1 MKYKLIIFIALLFA
15 GFSIFS
21 QDVNSSDT
29 NNNLTFEL
37 SAGKIFS
44 PYRFYK
50 NHTGYEKFSFGVSK
64 KLFKYGGA
72 VFSQSYGR
80 VFSKT
85 TNNQTLVMTTT
96 ISPYITFFA
105 DKKINLRF
113 SSGTGLI
120 CLSTKTLYDI
130 YPINEKIYGMPIKG
144 NIAVLYKLQNKL
156 ALNLNIDT
164 HYSFLF
170 TGNYK
175 LLIND
180 PYYYKT
186 FFYSINI
193 GINYTL

>member
-15 GFSIFS
+15 GFSGFS
-21 QDVNSSDT
+21 QNINSGNT
-29 NNNLTFEL
+29 AGNFGFEI

-50 NHTGYEKFSFGVSK
+50 NHTGYENFSFGISK

-72 VFSQSYGR
+72 VLSQSYGR
-80 VFSKT
+80 IYSET
-85 TNNQTLVMTTT
+85 TNNRTIVMTTT
-96 ISPYITFFA
+96 ISPYIIFFA
-105 DKKINLRF
+105 DKKINLRL

-120 CLSTKTLYDI
+120 CLNTKTLYDI

-144 NIAVLYKLQNKL
+144 KITVLYKLKNKL

-170 TGNYK
+170 AGNYK

-180 PYYYKT
+180 PYYYRA

>member
-1 MKYKLIIFIALLFA
+1 MKYKLIIFIVLLFA
-15 GFSIFS
+15 DFSVFS

-50 NHTGYEKFSFGVSK
+50 NHTGYENFSFGVSK
-64 KLFKYGGA
+64 KLFKHGGA
-72 VFSQSYGR
+72 VLSQSYGR

-85 TNNQTLVMTTT
+85 TNNRTLVMTTT

-120 CLSTKTLYDI
+120 CLNTKTLYNI
-130 YPINEKIYGMPIKG
+130 YPINEKIYGIPIKG
-144 NIAVLYKLQNKL
+144 NIAVLYKLKNNL

-164 HYSFLF
+164 NYSFLF
-170 TGNYK
+170 NGNYK